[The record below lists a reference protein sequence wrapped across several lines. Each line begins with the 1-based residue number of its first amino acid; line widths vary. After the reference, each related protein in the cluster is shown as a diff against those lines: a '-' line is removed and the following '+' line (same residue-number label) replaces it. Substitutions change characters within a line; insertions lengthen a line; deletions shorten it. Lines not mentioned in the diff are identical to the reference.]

1 MRRVLIIALV
11 LVVAAGGAG
20 AIYYFRLTA
29 PVEVSDHAPVAPTL
43 AVPAAAAS
51 PTPVAAAVI
60 TPDGSAAATA
70 SGGSVA
76 TLAPDTPGTPRPAGT
91 PTTGRV
97 YRIDPKQSRAS
108 YAVQETFFWENNR
121 LFTAV
126 GTTSGVAGDIL
137 IDRANPSAS
146 QVGEIVIDISQLTS
160 DDSRRDNAIR
170 RQWLESSRYPKVT
183 FKTTA
188 IEGLP
193 ATIAEGTPYTFRLT
207 GDLTIRTSTQR
218 VTWDITA
225 TLDGDTLRGKAT
237 LQTKMT
243 TFGFQ
248 PPRLADIGVEDDIT
262 LTLDLIA
269 PVVTATILTT
279 D

>member
-11 LVVAAGGAG
+11 LVLAASGVG

-29 PVEVSDHAPVAPTL
+29 PVEVSDQAPVAPTL

-51 PTPVAAAVI
+51 ASPAA
-60 TPDGSAAATA
+60 SATATA
-70 SGGSVA
+70 SSSSVA
-76 TLAPDTPGTPRPAGT
+76 TPVPATPGTPRPAGT
-91 PTTGRV
+91 PATGRV

-126 GTTSGVAGDIL
+126 GTTSAVAGDIL

-170 RQWLESSRYPKVT
+170 RQWLESARYPKAT

-193 ATIAEGTPYTFRLT
+193 ATIAEGNPYTFRLT

-218 VTWDITA
+218 VTWDVTA
-225 TLDGDTLRGKAT
+225 TLDSDTLRGKAT

-248 PPRLADIGVEDDIT
+248 PPRLADIGVEDDII
-262 LTLDLIA
+262 LTLDLVA
-269 PVVTATILTT
+269 PAVTAASLTT